1 MGDMRN
7 LQKDKYLCLY
17 IWHIFKYIKRGETHS
32 KTRRKLTKPK
42 YDSLRGSFDT
52 HPGISSQLSLNTAF
66 SALIN
71 SQTTAFWAA
80 RSVPKVQ
87 GFLKRSELW
96 THCSNQTRECEIRGK
111 VDGHIRALHCMC

>member
-7 LQKDKYLCLY
+7 LQKDKYLCLF
-17 IWHIFKYIKRGETHS
+17 IWHIFKYLKRGETS

-66 SALIN
+66 SAPIN
-71 SQTTAFWAA
+71 SQTTALWAA

-111 VDGHIRALHCMC
+111 ADGHIRGLHCMC